1 MMESNIQVVI
11 SAPSGAGK
19 TTLIKKLLS
28 DNPNLEFSI
37 STTTRK
43 MRSEEKPKRSY
54 NFVTI
59 EEFKGMIEKDE
70 FAEWALVHN
79 NYYGTTKK
87 EIDRIFS
94 IGNIPIFDVD
104 VQGGKILKIKLGNP
118 VLIFII
124 PPSLK
129 ILEERLRTRKSE
141 SEESIKIRLK
151 NAIDEMK
158 EFENYDYIVM
168 NDNLEIAS
176 KQISAI
182 ITAEQCRKDRTK
194 SLMSSMEG

>member
-1 MMESNIQVVI
+1 MESNIQVVI